1 MKKKLTAVML
11 LVALVLSI
19 GLLTACNKD
28 DNKGNGNDVTLTF
41 AAPEGTPALAIARLI
56 TDNKSISG
64 KNVNYKIV
72 NPSNIAKEMQAGLSD
87 LVIMPVNAGAT
98 LINKGADY
106 KLVSV
111 AVDGSL
117 YLVGKSDTATTVT
130 TTLTIDD
137 IKGKKIACIGQ
148 QGVPGLV
155 FRYILKENN
164 ISIVDD
170 VKNLNDT
177 NVYVQYASDGTQAR
191 AAVENKS
198 VDYAV
203 VGEPAATTFKI
214 KFGFNAQMDLQAE
227 YKKVSGKETYP
238 QAGIFVKSSLASDA
252 AFMDALF
259 AALKAS
265 KEWVKNNPQSVND
278 FMKANAYES
287 AAFPAP
293 SIAKCNVNAEKLTAE
308 KKAEVL
314 AFLKNL
320 APGVNWDTVNLF

>member
-11 LVALVLSI
+11 LIALVLSI
-19 GLLTACNKD
+19 GLLTACNKG
-28 DNKGNGNDVTLTF
+28 NKKGNGNDVTLTF

-117 YLVGKSDTATTVT
+117 YLVGKSKTA

-155 FRYILKENN
+155 FRYILKANN
-164 ISIVDD
+164 ISIVDSPEK
-170 VKNLNDT
+170 VSENS
-177 NVYVQYASDGTQAR
+177 VYVQYAGDGLQAKT
-191 AAVENKS
+191 AVENGS
-198 VDYAV
+198 VNYAV
-203 VGEPAATTFKI
+203 VGEPAATTFKT
-214 KFGFNAQMDLQAE
+214 KGFNAQMDLQAE

-308 KKAEVL
+308 KKAEIL

>member
-19 GLLTACNKD
+19 GLLTACNKG
-28 DNKGNGNDVTLTF
+28 NKKGNGNDVTLTF
-41 AAPEGTPALAIARLI
+41 SAPEGTPALAIARLI

-117 YLVGKSDTATTVT
+117 YLVGKNIDEAAK
-130 TTLTIDD
+130 TLTIDD

-155 FRYILKENN
+155 FRYILKANN

-177 NVYVQYASDGTQAR
+177 NVYVQYAGDGLQAKT
-191 AAVENKS
+191 AVENKS

-203 VGEPAATTFKI
+203 VGEPAATTFKT
-214 KFGFNAQMDLQAE
+214 KGFNAQMDLQAE

-238 QAGIFVKSSLASDA
+238 QAGIFVKSSLASDT

-308 KKAEVL
+308 KKAEIL

>member
-117 YLVGKSDTATTVT
+117 YLVGKSETA

-164 ISIVDD
+164 INIVDSPE
-170 VKNLNDT
+170 
-177 NVYVQYASDGTQAR
+177 NVTENSVYIKYASDGTQAR

-198 VDYAV
+198 VNYAV
-203 VGEPAATTFKI
+203 VGEPAATTFKT
-214 KFGFNAQMDLQAE
+214 KGFNAQMDLQAE

-308 KKAEVL
+308 KKAEIL

>member
-117 YLVGKSDTATTVT
+117 YLVGKSETA

-137 IKGKKIACIGQ
+137 IKGKRIACIGQ

-155 FRYILKENN
+155 FRYILKANN

-177 NVYVQYASDGTQAR
+177 NVYVQYAGDGLQAKT
-191 AAVENKS
+191 AVENKS

-203 VGEPAATTFKI
+203 VGEPAATTFKT
-214 KFGFNAQMDLQAE
+214 KGFKAQMDLQAE

-259 AALKAS
+259 TALKAS

>member
-19 GLLTACNKD
+19 GLLTACNKGN
-28 DNKGNGNDVTLTF
+28 NKGNGNDVTLTF

-117 YLVGKSDTATTVT
+117 YLVGKSETA

-137 IKGKKIACIGQ
+137 IKGKRIACIGQ

-164 ISIVDD
+164 INIVDD

-177 NVYVQYASDGTQAR
+177 SVYVQYAGDGLQAKT
-191 AAVENKS
+191 AVENGS
-198 VDYAV
+198 IDYAV
-203 VGEPAATTFKI
+203 VGEPAATTFKT
-214 KFGFNAQMDLQAE
+214 KGFNAQMDLQAE

-238 QAGIFVKSSLASDA
+238 QAGIFVTSSLSSDT

-320 APGVNWDTVNLF
+320 APGIDWDTVNLF

>member
-87 LVIMPVNAGAT
+87 IVIMPVNAGAT

-117 YLVGKSDTATTVT
+117 YLVGKSETA

-137 IKGKKIACIGQ
+137 IKGKTIACIGQ

-164 ISIVDD
+164 INIVDSP
-170 VKNLNDT
+170 KNVSENS
-177 NVYVQYASDGTQAR
+177 VYVQYAGDGLQAKT
-191 AAVENKS
+191 AVENKS

-203 VGEPAATTFKI
+203 VGEPAATTFKTM
-214 KFGFNAQMDLQAE
+214 GFNAQMDLQAE
-227 YKKVSGKETYP
+227 YKNVSGKETYP
-238 QAGIFVKSSLASDA
+238 QAGIFVKSSLASDT

-259 AALKAS
+259 TALKAS

-308 KKAEVL
+308 KKAEIL

-320 APGVNWDTVNLF
+320 APGVDWDTVNLF

>member
-64 KNVNYKIV
+64 KNVIYKIV

-117 YLVGKSDTATTVT
+117 YLVGKSEKA
-130 TTLTIDD
+130 TTLTIND
-137 IKGKKIACIGQ
+137 IKGKKIAYIGQ

-155 FRYILKENN
+155 FRYILKANN

-177 NVYVQYASDGTQAR
+177 SIFVQYAGDGLQAKT
-191 AAVENKS
+191 AVENGS

-203 VGEPAATTFKI
+203 VGEPAATTFKT
-214 KFGFNAQMDLQAE
+214 KGFNAQMDLQAE

-238 QAGIFVKSSLASDA
+238 QAGIFVKSSLASDTT
-252 AFMDALF
+252 FMDALF

-287 AAFPAP
+287 AAFPTP

>member
-19 GLLTACNKD
+19 GLLTACNNGNK
-28 DNKGNGNDVTLTF
+28 KGNGNDVTLTF

-87 LVIMPVNAGAT
+87 LVIMPVNAGAM

-117 YLVGKSDTATTVT
+117 YLVGKNDAEK
-130 TTLTIDD
+130 TLTIDD

-155 FRYILKENN
+155 FRYILKMNN
-164 ISIVDD
+164 IEVVEEKEKLTSE
-170 VKNLNDT
+170 
-177 NVYVQYASDGTQAR
+177 NVFVQYVADGNLAKK
-191 AAVENKS
+191 AVENKS

-238 QAGIFVKSSLASDA
+238 QAGIFVKSSLASDT

-308 KKAEVL
+308 KKAEIL

>member
-28 DNKGNGNDVTLTF
+28 GNKKGNGNDVTLTF

-117 YLVGKSDTATTVT
+117 YLVGKSETA

-155 FRYILKENN
+155 FRYILKMNN
-164 ISIVDD
+164 IEVVEEKEKLTSE
-170 VKNLNDT
+170 
-177 NVYVQYASDGTQAR
+177 NVFVQYVADGNLAKK
-191 AAVENKS
+191 AVDNGS

-238 QAGIFVKSSLASDA
+238 QAGIFVKSSLASDT

-293 SIAKCNVNAEKLTAE
+293 SISKCNINAEKLTAE
-308 KKAEVL
+308 KKAEIL

-320 APGVNWDTVNLF
+320 APSVNWDTVNLF

>member
-28 DNKGNGNDVTLTF
+28 NKKGNGNDVTLTF

-56 TDNKSISG
+56 TNNKSISG

-117 YLVGKSDTATTVT
+117 YLVGKSKSA

-155 FRYILKENN
+155 FRYILKANN

-177 NVYVQYASDGTQAR
+177 SVYVQYAGDGLQAKT
-191 AAVENKS
+191 AVENGS

-238 QAGIFVKSSLASDA
+238 QAGIFVKSNLASDTA
-252 AFMDALF
+252 VMDALF

-308 KKAEVL
+308 KKAEIL

>member
-19 GLLTACNKD
+19 GLLTACNKGN
-28 DNKGNGNDVTLTF
+28 NKGNGNDVTLTF

-117 YLVGKSDTATTVT
+117 YLVGKSETA

-164 ISIVDD
+164 INIVDSP
-170 VKNLNDT
+170 KNVPENS
-177 NVYVQYASDGTQAR
+177 VYVQYAGDGPQAKT
-191 AAVENKS
+191 AVDNNS

-203 VGEPAATTFKI
+203 VGEPAATTFKT
-214 KFGFNAQMDLQAE
+214 KGFNAQMDLQAE

-252 AFMDALF
+252 AFMDTLF

-308 KKAEVL
+308 KKAEIL

-320 APGVNWDTVNLF
+320 APGVNWDIVNLF

>member
-19 GLLTACNKD
+19 GLLTACNKG
-28 DNKGNGNDVTLTF
+28 NKGNGNDVTLTF

-117 YLVGKSDTATTVT
+117 YLVGKSETA

-137 IKGKKIACIGQ
+137 IKGKRIACIGQ

-155 FRYILKENN
+155 FRYILKANN
-164 ISIVDD
+164 ISIVDSPEN
-170 VKNLNDT
+170 VPENS
-177 NVYVQYASDGTQAR
+177 VYVQYAGDGLQAKT
-191 AAVENKS
+191 AVENKS

-203 VGEPAATTFKI
+203 VGEPAATTFKM
-214 KFGFNAQMDLQAE
+214 KFGFNAQMDLQTE

-238 QAGIFVKSSLASDA
+238 QAGIFVTSSLASDA

-259 AALKAS
+259 TALKAS

-314 AFLKNL
+314 VFLKNL
-320 APGVNWDTVNLF
+320 APGVDWDTVNLF

>member
-19 GLLTACNKD
+19 GLLTACNKGN
-28 DNKGNGNDVTLTF
+28 NKGNGNDVTLTF

-117 YLVGKSDTATTVT
+117 YLVGKSETATTAT

-320 APGVNWDTVNLF
+320 APGVNWDTVNMF

>member
-19 GLLTACNKD
+19 GLLTACNNGNK
-28 DNKGNGNDVTLTF
+28 KGNGNDVTLTF

-117 YLVGKSDTATTVT
+117 YLVGKSETA

-155 FRYILKENN
+155 FRYILKANN
-164 ISIVDD
+164 ISIVDSPEK
-170 VKNLNDT
+170 VSENS
-177 NVYVQYASDGTQAR
+177 VYVQYAGDGPQAKK
-191 AAVENKS
+191 AVENDS
-198 VDYAV
+198 VNYAV
-203 VGEPAATTFKI
+203 VGEPAATTFKT
-214 KFGFNAQMDLQAE
+214 KGFNAQMDLQAE

-238 QAGIFVKSSLASDA
+238 QAGIFVKSSLASDT

-308 KKAEVL
+308 KKAEIL

>member
-19 GLLTACNKD
+19 GLLTACNKG
-28 DNKGNGNDVTLTF
+28 NKKGNGNDVTLTF

-117 YLVGKSDTATTVT
+117 YLVGKSETA

-155 FRYILKENN
+155 FRYILKANN
-164 ISIVDD
+164 ISIVDSPEK
-170 VKNLNDT
+170 VSENS
-177 NVYVQYASDGTQAR
+177 VYVQYAGDGLQAKT
-191 AAVENKS
+191 AVENGS
-198 VDYAV
+198 VNYAV
-203 VGEPAATTFKI
+203 VGEPAATTFKT
-214 KFGFNAQMDLQAE
+214 KGFNAQMDLQAE

-259 AALKAS
+259 TALKAS

-308 KKAEVL
+308 KKAEIL

>member
-117 YLVGKSDTATTVT
+117 YLVGKSDTATTAT

-164 ISIVDD
+164 INIVDD

-177 NVYVQYASDGTQAR
+177 NVYVQYAGDGLQAKT
-191 AAVENKS
+191 AVENKS

-214 KFGFNAQMDLQAE
+214 KFGFNAQMDLQTE

-287 AAFPAP
+287 AAFPTP

-308 KKAEVL
+308 KKAEIL

-320 APGVNWDTVNLF
+320 APGVNWDIVNLF

>member
-117 YLVGKSDTATTVT
+117 YLVGKSDTATTAT

-177 NVYVQYASDGTQAR
+177 SVYVQYAGDGLQAKT
-191 AAVENKS
+191 AVENKS

-238 QAGIFVKSSLASDA
+238 QAGIFVTSSLASDA

-259 AALKAS
+259 TALKAS

-287 AAFPAP
+287 AAFPTP

-308 KKAEVL
+308 KKAEIL

>member
-28 DNKGNGNDVTLTF
+28 NKKGNGNDVTLTF

-117 YLVGKSDTATTVT
+117 YLVGKNIDEAAK
-130 TTLTIDD
+130 TLTIDD

-155 FRYILKENN
+155 FRYILKANN

-177 NVYVQYASDGTQAR
+177 SVYVQYAGDGLQAKT
-191 AAVENKS
+191 AVENKS

-265 KEWVKNNPQSVND
+265 KDWVKNNPQSVND

-308 KKAEVL
+308 KKAEIL

>member
-19 GLLTACNKD
+19 GLLTACNNGNK
-28 DNKGNGNDVTLTF
+28 KGNGNDVTLTF
-41 AAPEGTPALAIARLI
+41 SAPEGTPALAIARLI

-117 YLVGKSDTATTVT
+117 YLVGKSETA

-155 FRYILKENN
+155 FRYILKANN
-164 ISIVDD
+164 ISIVDSPE
-170 VKNLNDT
+170 
-177 NVYVQYASDGTQAR
+177 NVTANSVYIKYASDGTQAR
-191 AAVENKS
+191 AAVENGS

-203 VGEPAATTFKI
+203 VGEPAATTFKT
-214 KFGFNAQMDLQAE
+214 KGFNAQMDLQAE

-238 QAGIFVKSSLASDA
+238 QAGIFVKSSLASDT

-287 AAFPAP
+287 AAFPKP

-308 KKAEVL
+308 KKAEIL

>member
-19 GLLTACNKD
+19 GLLTACNKG
-28 DNKGNGNDVTLTF
+28 NKKGNGNDVTLTF

-56 TDNKSISG
+56 TDSKSISG

-117 YLVGKSDTATTVT
+117 YLVGKSETA

-137 IKGKKIACIGQ
+137 IKGKRIACIGQ

-164 ISIVDD
+164 INIVDSPEK
-170 VKNLNDT
+170 VSENS
-177 NVYVQYASDGTQAR
+177 VYIKYASDGTQAR

-203 VGEPAATTFKI
+203 VGEPAATTFKT
-214 KFGFNAQMDLQAE
+214 KGFNAQMDLQAE

-238 QAGIFVKSSLASDA
+238 QAGIFVKSSLASDT

-259 AALKAS
+259 TALKAS

-287 AAFPAP
+287 AAFPKP

-308 KKAEVL
+308 KKAEIL

>member
-11 LVALVLSI
+11 LVMLILSV
-19 GLLTACNKD
+19 GLLTACNKG
-28 DNKGNGNDVTLTF
+28 NKKGNGNDVTLTF

-117 YLVGKSDTATTVT
+117 YLVGKSETA

-155 FRYILKENN
+155 FRYILKANN
-164 ISIVDD
+164 ISIVDSPEK
-170 VKNLNDT
+170 VSENS
-177 NVYVQYASDGTQAR
+177 VYIKYASDGTQAR
-191 AAVENKS
+191 AAVENGS

-203 VGEPAATTFKI
+203 VGEPAATTFKT
-214 KFGFNAQMDLQAE
+214 KGFNAQMDLQAE

-259 AALKAS
+259 TALKAS

-287 AAFPAP
+287 AAFPKP

-308 KKAEVL
+308 KKAEIL

>member
-28 DNKGNGNDVTLTF
+28 NKKGNGNDVTLTF

-117 YLVGKSDTATTVT
+117 YLVGKSETA
-130 TTLTIDD
+130 TTLTIND
-137 IKGKKIACIGQ
+137 IKGKRIACIGQ

-155 FRYILKENN
+155 FRYILKANN
-164 ISIVDD
+164 ISIVDSPE
-170 VKNLNDT
+170 
-177 NVYVQYASDGTQAR
+177 NVTENSVYIKYASDGTQAR
-191 AAVENKS
+191 AAVENGS
-198 VDYAV
+198 VNYAV
-203 VGEPAATTFKI
+203 VGEPAATTFKT
-214 KFGFNAQMDLQAE
+214 KGFNAQMDLQAE
-227 YKKVSGKETYP
+227 YKTVSGKETYP
-238 QAGIFVKSSLASDA
+238 QAGIFVKSSLASDI

-278 FMKANAYES
+278 FMKTNAYES

-308 KKAEVL
+308 KKAEIL

>member
-117 YLVGKSDTATTVT
+117 YLVGKSETA

-164 ISIVDD
+164 INIVDD

-177 NVYVQYASDGTQAR
+177 SVYVQYAGDGLQAKT
-191 AAVENKS
+191 AVENKS

-203 VGEPAATTFKI
+203 VGEPAATTFKT
-214 KFGFNAQMDLQAE
+214 KGFNAQMDLQAE
-227 YKKVSGKETYP
+227 YKNVSGKETYP

-259 AALKAS
+259 TALKAS

-314 AFLKNL
+314 VFLKNL

>member
-28 DNKGNGNDVTLTF
+28 NKKGNGNDVTLTF

-98 LINKGADY
+98 LINKGANY

-117 YLVGKSDTATTVT
+117 YLVGKSETA
-130 TTLTIDD
+130 TTLTIGD

-155 FRYILKENN
+155 FRYILKANN
-164 ISIVDD
+164 ISIVDSPE
-170 VKNLNDT
+170 
-177 NVYVQYASDGTQAR
+177 NVTANSVYIKYASDGMQAR
-191 AAVENKS
+191 AAVENGS
-198 VDYAV
+198 VNYAV
-203 VGEPAATTFKI
+203 VGEPAATTFKT
-214 KFGFNAQMDLQAE
+214 KGFNAQMDLQAE

-238 QAGIFVKSSLASDA
+238 QAGIFVKSSLASDT

-308 KKAEVL
+308 KKAEIL

-320 APGVNWDTVNLF
+320 APGVNWDTVNMF

>member
-19 GLLTACNKD
+19 GLLTACNKGN
-28 DNKGNGNDVTLTF
+28 NKGNGNDVTLTF

-87 LVIMPVNAGAT
+87 IVIMPVNAGAT

-117 YLVGKSDTATTVT
+117 YLVGKSETA

-164 ISIVDD
+164 INIVDSPE
-170 VKNLNDT
+170 
-177 NVYVQYASDGTQAR
+177 NVTENSVYIKYASDGTQAR

-198 VDYAV
+198 VNYAV
-203 VGEPAATTFKI
+203 VGEPAATTFKT
-214 KFGFNAQMDLQAE
+214 KGFNAQMDFQAE

-308 KKAEVL
+308 KKAEIL

>member
-28 DNKGNGNDVTLTF
+28 NKKGNGNDVTLTF

-117 YLVGKSDTATTVT
+117 YLVGKNIDEAAK
-130 TTLTIDD
+130 TLTIND
-137 IKGKKIACIGQ
+137 IKGKRIACIGQ

-203 VGEPAATTFKI
+203 VGEPAATTFKM

-308 KKAEVL
+308 KKAEIL

-320 APGVNWDTVNLF
+320 APGVNWDTVNLL

>member
-28 DNKGNGNDVTLTF
+28 NKKGNGNDVTLTF

-64 KNVNYKIV
+64 KNVNYNIV

-117 YLVGKSDTATTVT
+117 YLVGKSETAK
-130 TTLTIDD
+130 TLTIDD
-137 IKGKKIACIGQ
+137 IKGERIACIGQ

-155 FRYILKENN
+155 FRYILKANN

-177 NVYVQYASDGTQAR
+177 SVYVQYAGDGLQAKT
-191 AAVENKS
+191 AVENGS

-227 YKKVSGKETYP
+227 YKNVSGKETYP
-238 QAGIFVKSSLASDA
+238 QAGIFVKSSLVSDT

-308 KKAEVL
+308 KKAEIL

>member
-117 YLVGKSDTATTVT
+117 YLVGQSKTA
-130 TTLTIDD
+130 TTLTIDE
-137 IKGKKIACIGQ
+137 IRGKRIACIGQ

-155 FRYILKENN
+155 FRYILKANN
-164 ISIVDD
+164 ISIVDSP
-170 VKNLNDT
+170 KNVPENS
-177 NVYVQYASDGTQAR
+177 VYVQYASDGTQAR
-191 AAVENKS
+191 AAVENDS

-203 VGEPAATTFKI
+203 VGEPAATTFKM
-214 KFGFNAQMDLQAE
+214 KFGFNAQMDLQTE

-238 QAGIFVKSSLASDA
+238 QAGIFVTSSLSSDT

-308 KKAEVL
+308 KKAEIL

>member
-28 DNKGNGNDVTLTF
+28 NKKGNGNDVTLTF

-117 YLVGKSDTATTVT
+117 YLVGKSETA
-130 TTLTIDD
+130 TTLTIDE
-137 IKGKKIACIGQ
+137 IRGKRIACIGQ

-164 ISIVDD
+164 INIVDSPEK
-170 VKNLNDT
+170 VPENS
-177 NVYVQYASDGTQAR
+177 VYVQYAGDGPQAKT
-191 AAVENKS
+191 AVDNNS

-203 VGEPAATTFKI
+203 VGEPAATTFKT
-214 KFGFNAQMDLQAE
+214 KGFNAQMDLQAE

-252 AFMDALF
+252 AFMDTLF

-308 KKAEVL
+308 KKAEIL

-320 APGVNWDTVNLF
+320 APGVNWDIVNLF

>member
-28 DNKGNGNDVTLTF
+28 NKKGNGNDVTLTF

-117 YLVGKSDTATTVT
+117 YLVGKIGKSETV

-137 IKGKKIACIGQ
+137 IKGKRIACIGQ

-155 FRYILKENN
+155 FRYILKANN
-164 ISIVDD
+164 ISIVDSPEN
-170 VKNLNDT
+170 VTENS
-177 NVYVQYASDGTQAR
+177 VYVQYAGDGLQAKT
-191 AAVENKS
+191 AVENGS
-198 VDYAV
+198 VNYAV

-238 QAGIFVKSSLASDA
+238 QAGIFVKSSLASDT

-259 AALKAS
+259 TALKAS

-293 SIAKCNVNAEKLTAE
+293 SIAECNVNAEKLTAE

>member
-56 TDNKSISG
+56 TDNKSILG

-117 YLVGKSDTATTVT
+117 YLVGQSKTA
-130 TTLTIDD
+130 TTLTIDE
-137 IKGKKIACIGQ
+137 IRGKRIACIGQ

-155 FRYILKENN
+155 FRYILKANN
-164 ISIVDD
+164 ISIVDSP
-170 VKNLNDT
+170 KNVPENS
-177 NVYVQYASDGTQAR
+177 VYVQYASDGTQAR
-191 AAVENKS
+191 AAVENDS

-203 VGEPAATTFKI
+203 VGEPAATTFKM
-214 KFGFNAQMDLQAE
+214 KFGFNAQMDLQTE

-238 QAGIFVKSSLASDA
+238 QAGIFVTSSLSSDT

-287 AAFPAP
+287 AAFPTP

>member
-19 GLLTACNKD
+19 GLLTACNKGN
-28 DNKGNGNDVTLTF
+28 NKGNGNDVTLTF

-117 YLVGKSDTATTVT
+117 YLVGKSETA

-164 ISIVDD
+164 INIVDD

-177 NVYVQYASDGTQAR
+177 SVYVQYAGDGLQAKT
-191 AAVENKS
+191 AVENKS

-238 QAGIFVKSSLASDA
+238 QAGIFVKSSLSSDT

-287 AAFPAP
+287 AAFPTP

>member
-117 YLVGKSDTATTVT
+117 YLVGKSETATTAT

-214 KFGFNAQMDLQAE
+214 KFGFNAQMELQEE

-308 KKAEVL
+308 KKAEIL

>member
-117 YLVGKSDTATTVT
+117 YLVGKSDTATTAT

-164 ISIVDD
+164 INIVDD

-177 NVYVQYASDGTQAR
+177 NVYVQYAGDGLQAKT
-191 AAVENKS
+191 AVENKS

-287 AAFPAP
+287 AAFPKP

-308 KKAEVL
+308 KKAEIL

>member
-28 DNKGNGNDVTLTF
+28 NKKGNGNDVTLTF

-117 YLVGKSDTATTVT
+117 YLVGKSETA

-155 FRYILKENN
+155 FRYILKANN
-164 ISIVDD
+164 ISIVDSPED
-170 VKNLNDT
+170 VTENS
-177 NVYVQYASDGTQAR
+177 VYIKYAGDGLQAKT
-191 AAVENKS
+191 AVENKS

-203 VGEPAATTFKI
+203 VGEPAATTFKT
-214 KFGFNAQMDLQAE
+214 KGFNAQMDLQAE

-259 AALKAS
+259 TALKAS

-308 KKAEVL
+308 KKAEIL

-320 APGVNWDTVNLF
+320 APGVNWDIVNLF

>member
-28 DNKGNGNDVTLTF
+28 NKKGNGNDVTLTF

-117 YLVGKSDTATTVT
+117 YLVGKIGKSETA

-155 FRYILKENN
+155 FRYILKANN

-177 NVYVQYASDGTQAR
+177 SVYVQYAGDGLQAKT
-191 AAVENKS
+191 AVENKS

-259 AALKAS
+259 AALKSS

-308 KKAEVL
+308 KKAEIL

>member
-117 YLVGKSDTATTVT
+117 YLVGKSDTATTAT

-191 AAVENKS
+191 VAVENKS

-214 KFGFNAQMDLQAE
+214 KFGFNAQMDLQTE

-259 AALKAS
+259 TALKAS

-320 APGVNWDTVNLF
+320 APGVNWDTVNMF

>member
-28 DNKGNGNDVTLTF
+28 NRKGNGNDVTLTF

-117 YLVGKSDTATTVT
+117 YLVGKIGKSETA

-164 ISIVDD
+164 INIVDSPE
-170 VKNLNDT
+170 
-177 NVYVQYASDGTQAR
+177 NVTANSVYIKYASDGTQAR
-191 AAVENKS
+191 AAVENGS
-198 VDYAV
+198 VNYAV
-203 VGEPAATTFKI
+203 VGEPAATTFKT
-214 KFGFNAQMDLQAE
+214 KGFNAQMDLQAE

-259 AALKAS
+259 TALKAS

-287 AAFPAP
+287 AAFPKP

-308 KKAEVL
+308 KKAEIL

>member
-28 DNKGNGNDVTLTF
+28 NKKGNGNDVTLTF

-117 YLVGKSDTATTVT
+117 YLVGKSETA
-130 TTLTIDD
+130 TTLTIND

-155 FRYILKENN
+155 FRYILKMNN
-164 ISIVDD
+164 IEVVEEKEKLTSE
-170 VKNLNDT
+170 
-177 NVYVQYASDGTQAR
+177 NVFVQYVADGNLAKT
-191 AAVENKS
+191 AVEKEDG
-198 VDYAV
+198 VDFAV

-308 KKAEVL
+308 KKAEIL